1 MPSPIV
7 TMKTQT
13 QCPHGA
19 KGTLIPGA
27 SKVLVDSGLP
37 LVAGDQG
44 TFTGCAFTVPTGKP
58 QPCVKALLTLT
69 ATKVMVENKPVLL
82 LNPADL
88 AQSAEQIPGG
98 PVVWTDIQSKVI
110 AV

>member
-1 MPSPIV
+1 MPGPIV
-7 TMKTQT
+7 TMNTQT

-27 SKVLVDSGLP
+27 TKVLIDNGVA
-37 LVAGDQG
+37 LVAADQG
-44 TFTGCAFTVPTGKP
+44 TFAGCPFTMPNGKP

-69 ATKVMVENKPVLL
+69 ASKVMMENKPALL
-82 LNPADL
+82 MNPSDM
-88 AQSAEQIPGG
+88 AQSAEQIRNG

-110 AV
+110 AT